1 MLFLYLIKKLL
12 KKRWMVLA
20 LLYLEQV
27 MFASLLALGLMKN
40 GQQQHRQ
47 IRNSE
52 EYMLADRMIK
62 KLLHTVIRKLLKSY
76 GEICR
81 KRSEERRVGKE
92 CRSRWRQYDGK
103 ETRGR
108 KNELM

>member
-47 IRNSE
+47 IRHSK

-62 KLLHTVIRKLLKSY
+62 KLLHTVIRKLLISY
-76 GEICR
+76 VEICR
-81 KRSEERRVGKE
+81 KLLIMKMIKCILWTILVYITCIMTRI
-92 CRSRWRQYDGK
+92 QY
-103 ETRGR
+103 
-108 KNELM
+108 NHN